1 MKPALLLLGRYALTI
16 GFVAIATVVAAQA
29 WIRSARTPW
38 TRDGRVSA
46 EVVQIAPEVSGTI
59 SAVSVADN
67 QYVHRGDVLYV
78 IDPERFRLAVASAQA
93 DVEARR
99 QDMLVREATAQRRSR
114 LRERGIVSQENLQ
127 QTSGAAAVAAADY
140 RRASTAL
147 DLAKLDL
154 ARSVIRSPVD
164 GYVTNLRLRPGDY
177 ATAGATKIAVL
188 DSSSFWITG
197 YFEETKL
204 RHIRVGNPAQITLMG
219 FDQPV
224 SGHVESIG
232 RGIDNGNDAPGH
244 LGLPSVE
251 ATFSWVRLAQRIPVR
266 IHIDRVP
273 PGVELAAGLTASV
286 AVGPAIVGDATESR
300 LVSLLRSIP

>member
-1 MKPALLLLGRYALTI
+1 MKPALVLLGRYALTI
-16 GFVAIATVVAAQA
+16 SFVAVATVIAAQA
-29 WIRSARTPW
+29 WIRSERTPW

-59 SAVSVADN
+59 SAVSVVDN

-99 QDMLVREATAQRRSR
+99 QDMLVREATAQRRSQ
-114 LRERGIVSQENLQ
+114 LRERNIVSQENLQ

-154 ARSVIRSPVD
+154 ARSIIRSPVD

-188 DSSSFWITG
+188 DSGSFWITG

-204 RHIRVGNPAQITLMG
+204 RHIRVGSPAQITLMG

-232 RGIDNGNDAPGH
+232 HGIDNGNDAPGH

-273 PGVELAAGLTASV
+273 SGVELAAGMTASV
-286 AVGPAIVGDATESR
+286 AVGPAISGDATEGR
-300 LVSLLRSIP
+300 QVSLLRSIE

>member
-1 MKPALLLLGRYALTI
+1 MKPALFLLGRYALTI
-16 GFVAIATVVAAQA
+16 SFVAIATVIAAQA
-29 WIRSARTPW
+29 WIRSERMPW
-38 TRDGRVSA
+38 TRDGRVGA
-46 EVVQIAPEVSGTI
+46 DVVQIAPEVSGTVG
-59 SAVSVADN
+59 AVAVADN

-93 DVEARR
+93 DAEARR
-99 QDMLVREATAQRRSR
+99 QEMLVREATAQRRSQ
-114 LRERGIVSQENLQ
+114 LRERDIVSQENLQ
-127 QTSGAAAVAAADY
+127 QTSGAAAVAAAEY
-140 RRASTAL
+140 RRAATAL

-154 ARSVIRSPVD
+154 ARSTIRSPVD

-177 ATAGATKIAVL
+177 ATAGVTKIAVL
-188 DSSSFWITG
+188 DSASFWITG

-204 RHIRVGNPAQITLMG
+204 RHIRVGSPAQITLMG
-219 FDQPV
+219 FDRPV

-273 PGVELAAGLTASV
+273 PGIELAAGMTASV
-286 AVGPAIVGDATESR
+286 AVGPAIVGDAAEGR
-300 LVSLLRSIP
+300 LVSLLRSVQ

>member
-1 MKPALLLLGRYALTI
+1 MKPALLLLSRYALTI
-16 GFVAIATVVAAQA
+16 GFVAVATVIALQA
-29 WIRSARTPW
+29 WMRSERTPW

-46 EVVQIAPEVSGTI
+46 DVVQIAPEVSGTI
-59 SAVSVADN
+59 SAVSVVDN
-67 QYVHRGDVLYV
+67 QYVHRGDILYV

-99 QDMLVREATAQRRSR
+99 QDMLVREATAQRRSQ
-114 LRERGIVSQENLQ
+114 LRERDIVSQENVQ

-140 RRASTAL
+140 RGASAAL
-147 DLAKLDL
+147 DLAKLNL
-154 ARSVIRSPVD
+154 ARSTIRSPVD

-177 ATAGATKIAVL
+177 ATAGVTKIAVL
-188 DSSSFWITG
+188 DSASFWITG

-204 RHIRVGNPAQITLMG
+204 RHIRVGSPAQITLMG

-273 PGVELAAGLTASV
+273 PGVELAAGMTASV
-286 AVGPAIVGDATESR
+286 AVGPAIAGKAVESR
-300 LVSLLRSIP
+300 LISLLRSVQ